1 VVKKEGYR
9 ESTIWR
15 YAKLVRTLAN
25 HTDIYDAESVKA
37 EIAKQTWF
45 EGTKELACDAYALLA
60 KSRGFSFERPRYQR
74 IEKLPFILLETEI
87 DVLIIGTGPRTSAPF
102 SFSKRQKHELERQ
115 ESQKWTDIDFERS
128 IATLTWTLFEM
139 DIQEGSERAVRISV
153 LEFLG
158 HSVTTIPIIAVLGFR
173 NQVPNALFN
182 EIASSTIAITSVA
195 AQSNTMLLFGV
206 VVIA

>member
-87 DVLIIGTGPRTSAPF
+87 DVLIIGTGPRTSAALQLLKKAEARIREAGI
-102 SFSKRQKHELERQ
+102 SKMDRHRLRTKH
-115 ESQKWTDIDFERS
+115 SNFDVDI
-128 IATLTWTLFEM
+128 
-139 DIQEGSERAVRISV
+139 V
-153 LEFLG
+153 
-158 HSVTTIPIIAVLGFR
+158 
-173 NQVPNALFN
+173 
-182 EIASSTIAITSVA
+182 
-195 AQSNTMLLFGV
+195 
-206 VVIA
+206 